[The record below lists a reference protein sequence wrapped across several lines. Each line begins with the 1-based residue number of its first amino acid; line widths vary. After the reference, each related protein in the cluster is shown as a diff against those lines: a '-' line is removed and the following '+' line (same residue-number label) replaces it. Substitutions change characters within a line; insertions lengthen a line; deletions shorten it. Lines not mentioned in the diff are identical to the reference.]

1 MNMTKLQYK
10 IEIQILELYFFI
22 TFQLQFLHPIHFK
35 LVFVKTSPAD
45 PLLKKTCTNKRD
57 ESILDL
63 KNKILF
69 LHDNS
74 LSFVAKFFR
83 G

>member
-1 MNMTKLQYK
+1 MY
-10 IEIQILELYFFI
+10 IFI
-22 TFQLQFLHPIHFK
+22 TFQLKFLHPIHFK
-35 LVFVKTSPAD
+35 LVFVKPSPAD
-45 PLLKKTCTNKRD
+45 PLLKKTCTNKR

-69 LHDNS
+69 LHDNG